1 MNTHR
6 LIFFLA
12 GTLLVPCAL
21 AQQMYKVIGPDGK
34 VTFSDRPP
42 VQPTGKVSVMRSS
55 TLRPYV
61 APPTAAELAAAA
73 APRKAAPVERPAAVP
88 LAVALTPEVEE
99 AMLAVMGQVEY
110 TRRFY
115 GFCSK
120 PFSVAARAW
129 KQRNA
134 APITH
139 QNRLLMEV
147 VSPGKRDELLGK
159 VSAMLADE
167 SGKMATRTPKERQAW
182 CADAVAEL
190 DSGKSDIVQPA
201 MMAMPIVPYRAK

>member
-1 MNTHR
+1 MNTRR
-6 LIFFLA
+6 LLFFLA
-12 GTLLVPCAL
+12 GTLVIPCAV
-21 AQQMYKVIGPDGK
+21 AQQMYKVVGPDGK

-42 VQPTGKVSVMRSS
+42 AQLVGKVSVMRAS
-55 TLRPYV
+55 TLRPL
-61 APPTAAELAAAA
+61 AEPPTPAKAPARPAGVPAA
-73 APRKAAPVERPAAVP
+73 APAAAVM
-88 LAVALTPEVEE
+88 TPEIEA
-99 AMLAVMGQVEY
+99 AMLFVMEQVEY

-120 PFSVAARAW
+120 SFSVAARSW

-134 APITH
+134 APIAH

-147 VSPGKRDELLGK
+147 VSPSKRDELLGK
-159 VSAMLADE
+159 VSALLADE
-167 SGKMATRTPKERQAW
+167 SGKMATRTPGERQAW

-201 MMAMPIVPYRAK
+201 MMAMPVVPYRGK

>member
-6 LIFFLA
+6 LLFLLA
-12 GTLLVPCAL
+12 GTLVLPCAL
-21 AQQMYKVIGPDGK
+21 AQQMYKVVGPDGK

-42 VQPTGKVSVMRSS
+42 AQPVGKVSVMRAS
-55 TLRPYV
+55 TLRPYG
-61 APPTAAELAAAA
+61 APPTVAT
-73 APRKAAPVERPAAVP
+73 RPAAVP
-88 LAVALTPEVEE
+88 APAPPPVAVVMTPQVEE
-99 AMLAVMGQVEY
+99 AMLTVMGQVEY

-147 VSPGKRDELLGK
+147 VSPSKRDEMLGK

-167 SGKMATRTPKERQAW
+167 NGKMAARTPQERLAW
-182 CADAVAEL
+182 CAEAVAEL

-201 MMAMPIVPYRAK
+201 MMAVPIVPYRAKK

>member
-6 LIFFLA
+6 LLFLLA
-12 GTLLVPCAL
+12 GTLAIPCAL
-21 AQQMYKVIGPDGK
+21 AQQMYKVVGPDGK

-42 VQPTGKVSVMRSS
+42 AQAVGKVSVMRSS
-55 TLRPYV
+55 TLRPLV
-61 APPTAAELAAAA
+61 APPAPPTAPARPAGVPAAATS
-73 APRKAAPVERPAAVP
+73 AAVM
-88 LAVALTPEVEE
+88 TPEIET
-99 AMLAVMGQVEY
+99 AMLSVMEQMEY

-120 PFSVAARAW
+120 SFSVAARAW

-134 APITH
+134 APIAH
-139 QNRLLMEV
+139 QNRLLMEA
-147 VSPGKRDELLGK
+147 VSPSKRDELLGK

-167 SGKMATRTPKERQAW
+167 SGKMATRTPAERQAW

-201 MMAMPIVPYRAK
+201 MMAMPVVPYRAK

>member
-6 LIFFLA
+6 LLFLFA
-12 GTLLVPCAL
+12 GTMAIPCAV
-21 AQQMYKVIGPDGK
+21 AQQMYKVVGPDGK

-42 VQPTGKVSVMRSS
+42 ALAVGKVSVMRSS
-55 TLRPYV
+55 VLRPLA
-61 APPTAAELAAAA
+61 APPAPPAAPAHPAGVPAA
-73 APRKAAPVERPAAVP
+73 APAAV
-88 LAVALTPEVEE
+88 VMTPEVEE
-99 AMLAVMGQVEY
+99 AMLSVMGQVEY

-120 PFSVAARAW
+120 SFSVAARAW

-134 APITH
+134 APIAQ

-147 VSPGKRDELLGK
+147 ASPGKRDELLGK

-167 SGKMATRTPKERQAW
+167 NVKMATRTPAERQEW
-182 CADAVAEL
+182 CAGAVAEL